1 MRIDVVRVDVVRV
14 NVVRIDVVRVN
25 VVRVH
30 VVRVDVVR
38 IDVGNNINKIFSSD
52 KLSFCCNLGRHFVWV
67 KMIQQTLSDK
77 SLVCSQLST

>member
-1 MRIDVVRVDVVRV
+1 MRVDVVRIDVVRVDVVRV

-25 VVRVH
+25 

-77 SLVCSQLST
+77 SLVCSQL

>member
-14 NVVRIDVVRVN
+14 NVVRIDVVRVY

-30 VVRVDVVR
+30 VVR